1 MLKRQNS
8 NSNSPLLLQQIVNII
23 VFHVAATD
31 MPVINRVNCG
41 HDSVQRNRTVT
52 TYSGNSGC
60 RMTHRE
66 FRLVSALLWH
76 VNGYQ
81 VPDFT
86 LNVGNRFRVCWIQ
99 KPKFK
104 A

>member
-1 MLKRQNS
+1 MRQSS
-8 NSNSPLLLQQIVNII
+8 NSNLPPLFQQIVNII
-23 VFHVAATD
+23 VFHMATAELL
-31 MPVINRVNCG
+31 VINRVNCG
-41 HDSVQRNRTVT
+41 HDSVQWNRTAT

-86 LNVGNRFRVCWIQ
+86 LNVGNKSRACRI
-99 KPKFK
+99 
-104 A
+104 